1 LGKTTAS
8 SIQGFHTK
16 EFIRDLWVTIANGK
30 IWRGELKNRAK
41 DGTAYWVDTTIVPF
55 LNEEG
60 KPYQY
65 MAIRADIT
73 ERKKLEEQQALFSS
87 IVNYSDDAIL
97 SKNLDGKVITWNHG
111 AEKIF
116 GYSSEEII
124 GNNISIL
131 IPAHLQNEEKR

>member
-1 LGKTTAS
+1 
-8 SIQGFHTK
+8 
-16 EFIRDLWVTIANGK
+16 
-30 IWRGELKNRAK
+30 
-41 DGTAYWVDTTIVPF
+41 
-55 LNEEG
+55 
-60 KPYQY
+60 